1 MADQNKDGKAPISS
15 GVQPGPGERLQDAAS
30 LASGTSGSSGIT
42 GTTGT
47 PGTLGATGTSNTP
60 GASSAT
66 GTSGTTGTRGTSG
79 TASSAAGSSG
89 GIEADVLTSGSM
101 GTSGTTGMSG
111 MSGTSDTMSSTKDKV
126 KESSAR
132 IAEQARQYA
141 GDMASRVKETSRTM
155 FDERKETAVGQVD
168 NVANVIRNTASQL
181 HGQGQDQVAQYVE
194 MLADQLQTLSGRLR
208 EKDLDTL
215 IDDVQGIARRAP
227 GTFFL
232 GAVAA
237 GFLLARFIK
246 SSSEQA
252 RYQQLELS
260 ESNWRTSSSARPVE
274 ADMSSS
280 DAAAIG
286 ADGTPGTGLGTT
298 GAGVGSSTSPL
309 NGTGTR
315 SGGGTL

>member
-1 MADQNKDGKAPISS
+1 MADQNKDGKTPIST

-30 LASGTSGSSGIT
+30 LTSGTSGASGAT
-42 GTTGT
+42 GTT
-47 PGTLGATGTSNTP
+47 GTLGATGTSNTP

-66 GTSGTTGTRGTSG
+66 GTPASTG

-89 GIEADVLTSGSM
+89 GIEADVLTSGGAGK
-101 GTSGTTGMSG
+101 GTGTGYGNTASG
-111 MSGTSDTMSSTKDKV
+111 MSGTMASATDKV
-126 KESSAR
+126 KESSTR

-141 GDMASRVKETSRTM
+141 GDMASQLKESSRTM
-155 FDERKETAVGQVD
+155 FDQRKETAVGQVD
-168 NVANVIRNTASQL
+168 NVANVIRSTASQL

-194 MLADQLQTLSGRLR
+194 MLADQLETLSTRLR

-215 IDDVQGIARRAP
+215 IDDVQSVARRAP
-227 GTFFL
+227 GTFFI

-246 SSSEQA
+246 SSSE
-252 RYQQLELS
+252 RYQQQQLELT
-260 ESNWRTSSSARPVE
+260 EGNWRTSTSYPPVE
-274 ADMSSS
+274 ADMTSS

-286 ADGTPGTGLGTT
+286 ADGTPGAGLGTT
-298 GAGVGSSTSPL
+298 GTGVGSSTSPL

-315 SGGGTL
+315 TGGSSL

>member
-1 MADQNKDGKAPISS
+1 MADQNKDGKAPIST

-30 LASGTSGSSGIT
+30 LASGTSGAS

-47 PGTLGATGTSNTP
+47 MGTTGTLGAAGTSNTP
-60 GASSAT
+60 GKSSAT
-66 GTSGTTGTRGTSG
+66 GTPASTG

-89 GIEADVLTSGSM
+89 GIEADVLTSGGV
-101 GTSGTTGMSG
+101 GTGTGKAYGNNASD
-111 MSGTSDTMSSTKDKV
+111 MSGTMASATDKV

-141 GDMASRVKETSRTM
+141 GDMASQLKESSRTM
-155 FDERKETAVGQVD
+155 FDQRKETAVGQVD
-168 NVANVIRNTASQL
+168 NVANVIRSTASQL

-194 MLADQLQTLSGRLR
+194 MLADQLETLSTRLR

-215 IDDVQGIARRAP
+215 IDDVQSVARRAP
-227 GTFFL
+227 GTFFI

-246 SSSEQA
+246 SSSE
-252 RYQQLELS
+252 RYQQQQLELT
-260 ESNWRTSSSARPVE
+260 EGNWRTSTPYQPVE
-274 ADMSSS
+274 ADMTSS

-298 GAGVGSSTSPL
+298 GTGVGSSTSPL
-309 NGTGTR
+309 NGTSTR
-315 SGGGTL
+315 TGGSSL